1 MAEQKY
7 WKKFMTKNLKIS
19 LIVLVMLIGIYL
31 INIRSQGKLKSTY
44 TAIFTDDPE
53 DIFKFLIQNGKEA
66 IELARVDTMWR
77 ISGNDTLEVKSQSM
91 DNLFDKVLKVNRGT
105 IISENQDNY
114 GKYSVDDSTGTHLAV
129 IDSKGETIGYYVF
142 GRSNSDYS
150 RSYVLVGSDPKVYL
164 ADQNVTYMLQTRP
177 TYWGEKPKEEVPIP
191 PQTPAGITTTDTT
204 NSN

>member
-1 MAEQKY
+1 
-7 WKKFMTKNLKIS
+7 MTKNLKIS

-31 INIRSQGKLKSTY
+31 INIRSQSKLKSTY
-44 TAIFTDDPE
+44 TAIFIDDPE
-53 DIFKFLIQNGKEA
+53 NIFKFLIQNGKEA

-105 IISENQDNY
+105 IISENKDNY
-114 GKYSVDDSTGTHLAV
+114 GKYSVDDSTGAHLAV

>member
-1 MAEQKY
+1 
-7 WKKFMTKNLKIS
+7 MTKNLKIS
-19 LIVLVMLIGIYL
+19 LTVLVVLIGIYL

-44 TAIFTDDPE
+44 TAIFTEDPE

-66 IELARVDTMWR
+66 IELARIDTMWR

-150 RSYVLVGSDPKVYL
+150 RSYVLIGSDPKVYL

-191 PQTPAGITTTDTT
+191 PLTPAGITTTDTT